1 MAPGSLVDELK
12 ASLNGAEI
20 VTPESANYAQSI
32 SRWSDTAIKKASIVV
47 YPRTTAEVSQTVKLA
62 VAHATPLVV
71 AGGQH
76 STGGDSSIGAPGL
89 VIDLARMRAV
99 AVDPAAR
106 TITAQGG
113 CIWRDVDEAA
123 GAHGLATVGGTVNHT
138 GIGGLTLGGG
148 YGFLSGLHGLAV
160 DNLLAVEAVL
170 ADGAVVAAS
179 DALNPDLFW
188 AVRGAGAAFA
198 VVTEFVFRGHA
209 LERPDVFFGTLAWPR
224 AFAGQLVAFANGV
237 AEDDGD
243 ARIVVHVN
251 VMAPPEMGG
260 QVVVGATVFCAAGE
274 EEARSVLRPLLESDP
289 KPLVDTTG
297 VMPYEKV
304 NGVLAAITPRGGR
317 KSIKGATFGRPLQLE
332 TFERAMQ
339 ELEEFVK
346 EVPAAARSLMA
357 FEFMNTAKVCEK
369 KVEEM
374 AMPHRSA
381 RLQCAILSMWE
392 GEENDKRVRGWARKI
407 AAIVSDPGKEDEGR
421 ENFEYVNYDG
431 TDSGPEKVYGSN
443 YKRLIELKAKY
454 DPGNVFNKNIEI
466 KPAGES

>member
-1 MAPGSLVDELK
+1 MAPRSLVDELK

-32 SRWSDTAIKKASIVV
+32 SRWSDTAVKKASIVV

-76 STGGDSSIGAPGL
+76 STGGDSSISAPGL

-188 AVRGAGAAFA
+188 A
-198 VVTEFVFRGHA
+198 
-209 LERPDVFFGTLAWPR
+209 
-224 AFAGQLVAFANGV
+224 
-237 AEDDGD
+237 
-243 ARIVVHVN
+243 
-251 VMAPPEMGG
+251 
-260 QVVVGATVFCAAGE
+260 
-274 EEARSVLRPLLESDP
+274 
-289 KPLVDTTG
+289 
-297 VMPYEKV
+297 
-304 NGVLAAITPRGGR
+304 
-317 KSIKGATFGRPLQLE
+317 LE

-346 EVPAAARSLMA
+346 KVPAAARSLMA
-357 FEFMNTAKVCEK
+357 FEFMNTAK
-369 KVEEM
+369 
-374 AMPHRSA
+374 
-381 RLQCAILSMWE
+381 CAILSMWE

-407 AAIVSDPGKEDEGR
+407 AAIVSDPGKDDEGR

-431 TDSGPEKVYGSN
+431 TDSGPEKVYGPN

-454 DPGNVFNKNIEI
+454 DPENVFNKNIEI
-466 KPAGES
+466 KPADQS